1 MVATLIKFLLTTFSW
16 LVVTFIL
23 LLIGVGLAGVVF
35 LAVVQ

>member
-16 LVVTFIL
+16 LVVAIIL